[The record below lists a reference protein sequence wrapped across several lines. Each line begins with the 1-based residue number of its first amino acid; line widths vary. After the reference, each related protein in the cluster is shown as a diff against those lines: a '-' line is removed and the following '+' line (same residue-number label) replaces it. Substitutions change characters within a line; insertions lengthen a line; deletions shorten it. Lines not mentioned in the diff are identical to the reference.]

1 MRPDAHYRRVILPW
15 RQTVALLLLALCPA
29 ATHAADS
36 GQLFLRTSTKLGSEI
51 PREDSEK
58 LSVAIST
65 DGWNWQRLFKK
76 PTLPDFSRDASII
89 RRGQEYVVV
98 YTDAFNSTNGT
109 FGLARST
116 NLIDWTA
123 TNVTLT
129 GPVMSNTPNN
139 TWAPEWFVDDGKY
152 YVLVRSGQKDTGAS
166 HANYAPPGLGYLEC
180 RDPGTWTNW
189 SDFAL
194 LEGPK
199 SNENDPFILR
209 VGSTYHLFTDD
220 GGPGTGHILHR
231 RSTISAF
238 HGYGAPTII
247 STNFR
252 QTPALTNSAA
262 WWQATPFE
270 GQFVVPLGG
279 DRFRLYFQATWWDQC
294 FAVESADGMQTWDL
308 STLENLVY
316 DGFPGLGHGSVML
329 IQPTEA
335 VVPISAMA
343 ARADQA
349 VAAVQAIQTNPNAF
363 NLYTATDLTNSRTAG
378 QTDVTGNPTNY
389 GLYTP
394 QMITDMNLGGV
405 MLQKTGSNAMVN
417 LQLQTTTSL
426 SATFTNYGEPVGIE
440 VNLPGDK
447 HFLRIRALGP
457 Q

>member
-1 MRPDAHYRRVILPW
+1 VILPL
-15 RQTVALLLLALCPA
+15 RQTAALFLLALWPA
-29 ATHAADS
+29 SAHAADS
-36 GQLFLRTSTKLGSEI
+36 GQLFLRTSTMLGSEI
-51 PREDSEK
+51 PKTDSEK
-58 LSVAIST
+58 LSVAVST

-76 PTLPDFSRDASII
+76 PTLTNFSRDASII
-89 RRGQEYVVV
+89 RRGQEYIVV

-116 NLIDWTA
+116 NLIEWTA
-123 TNVTLT
+123 NKVTLT

-152 YVLVRSGQKDTGAS
+152 YVLVRSGQKDLTAS
-166 HANYAPPGLGYLEC
+166 HPNYAPPGLGYLEC
-180 RDPGTWTNW
+180 HDPGTWTNW

-199 SNENDPFILR
+199 SNENDPFILK

-231 RSTISAF
+231 RSTTSAF
-238 HGYGAPTII
+238 QGYGAPTLI

-252 QTPALTNSAA
+252 QTPALTNSGA

-270 GQFVVPLGG
+270 GQLVVLLGG

-294 FAVESADGMQTWDL
+294 FAVESVDGMRTWDL
-308 STLENLVY
+308 STLQPLVY
-316 DGFPGLGHGSVML
+316 DGYPGLGHGSVML
-329 IQPTEA
+329 LDA
-335 VVPISAMA
+335 SNALVPISAMA
-343 ARADQA
+343 RRADHA
-349 VAAVQAIQTNPNAF
+349 VTEIQTIQSNPSAY
-363 NLYTATDLTNSRTAG
+363 NLYTATDLTNSRSAG
-378 QTDVTGNPTNY
+378 RADVTSNPTNY

-405 MLQKTGSNAMVN
+405 TLQKTGSNAVVS
-417 LQLQTTTSL
+417 LQLQSTPDL
-426 SATFTNYGEPVGIE
+426 SMSFTNHGAPVEIE
-440 VNLPGDK
+440 VDLPGNK
-447 HFLRIRALGP
+447 HFLRLRALGP